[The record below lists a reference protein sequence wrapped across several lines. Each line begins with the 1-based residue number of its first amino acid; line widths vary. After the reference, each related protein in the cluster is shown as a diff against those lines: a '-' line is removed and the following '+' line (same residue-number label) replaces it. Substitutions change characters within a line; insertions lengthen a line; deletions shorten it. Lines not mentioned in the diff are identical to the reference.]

1 MQKNKTAIVWFTT
14 NLRVRDNKILR
25 EACTNYEKVIGV
37 YCFDETLF
45 SKSQFGFKKISKFRA
60 KFILESVKDLSENL
74 EAIGISTIVSLAKP
88 ETFIPEMFKKYKAEA
103 LYVQKEFTNEEERS
117 IEAVKKNLTKKIEVH
132 SYYDQFMV
140 DLDEV
145 PFSIDDIPFEFSNF
159 RRKVEKYSRI
169 QPELVI
175 LAKPAKNLL
184 NITSTIPSLE
194 DLGFEDFEQPEHS
207 AFPFK
212 GGESQAMDR
221 LQHYFFTTKKLG
233 FYLKTRNGLKGTDYS
248 SKFSPWLAVGA
259 ISPRTIYWRI
269 KDYEVQFGS
278 NKSTYWLFFELLWRD
293 FFKYI
298 AFRHGNYLFGIN
310 GIKHVAYDWNYDQD
324 IINEWIDGE
333 TPEPFVNAN
342 MIELKQTGW
351 MSNRGRQ
358 NVASY
363 FAKELKQDW
372 RVGAAYFESMLIDY
386 DVHSNYGNW
395 QYVAGVGNDPRDR
408 KFNVQLQAKRYDPR
422 GHYQSL
428 WLQPTLF

>member
-1 MQKNKTAIVWFTT
+1 MQKNTTAIVWFTT
-14 NLRVRDNKILR
+14 NLRVRDNRILR
-25 EACTNYEKVIGV
+25 EACFNYDKVIGV
-37 YCFDETLF
+37 YCFDENML
-45 SKSQFGFKKISKFRA
+45 SKSQFGFRKISKFRA
-60 KFILESVKDLSENL
+60 KFLLESVKELSENL
-74 EAIGISTIVSLAKP
+74 ETLSISNIVAIAKP
-88 ETFIPEMFKKYKAEA
+88 SDFIPEICKKYKADA
-103 LYVQKEFTNEEERS
+103 LFVQKEFSYEEVKV
-117 IEAVKKNLTKKIEVH
+117 IESVKNNLSNRVKLH

-140 DLDEV
+140 ELDEV
-145 PFSIDDIPFEFSNF
+145 PFQIGDIPYEFSNF

-169 QPELVI
+169 QPEFGI
-175 LAKPAKNLL
+175 LAKPASNLV
-184 NITSTIPSLE
+184 NIAPVLPSLE
-194 DLGFEDFEQPEHS
+194 DLGFDDFEQPERS

-212 GGESQAMDR
+212 GGENQAMDR
-221 LQHYFFTTKKLG
+221 LHHYFFKTKKLG
-233 FYLKTRNGLKGTDYS
+233 FYLKTRNGLLGTDYS

-269 KDYEVQFGS
+269 KDYETEFGS

-298 AFRHGNYLFGIN
+298 ALRHENNLFSLD
-310 GIKHVAYDWNYDQD
+310 GIKNVEYHWNYDED
-324 IINEWIDGE
+324 IINEWIEGT

-408 KFNVQLQAKRYDPR
+408 KFNVQLQAKRYDAR
-422 GHYQSL
+422 GTYQSL